1 MGVSN
6 RTWAHYL
13 VMNTFLILSSVL
25 AAGVLGRPDGPVGHH
40 VNLGHHQ
47 VNVGHHRQVHH
58 GAQVHHSAPV
68 HHNIHPVH
76 HSVHPV
82 HHSVN
87 PVHHSV
93 HPVHHSVH
101 PVHHSVNPVHHN
113 VPVVKAAPQTIAEL
127 VVGNPNFS
135 TLLAAVKA
143 AGLVETLT
151 SEGPSTVFAPTNSAF
166 EKVPADALS
175 GLLADK
181 EALTA
186 VLLRHVVPGAALQG
200 KNIPPGATKLETAG
214 GEEITVTRDNYIHIT
229 SSAGTADVVLFDVIA
244 SNGVVHAVNSV
255 F

>member
-1 MGVSN
+1 
-6 RTWAHYL
+6 
-13 VMNTFLILSSVL
+13 MNTFLILSSVL

-47 VNVGHHRQVHH
+47 VNVGQHHQVHH
-58 GAQVHHSAPV
+58 GAAFHHSAPV

-76 HSVHPV
+76 HSVH
-82 HHSVN
+82 SVN

-93 HPVHHSVH
+93 HSVHHSAH
-101 PVHHSVNPVHHN
+101 QVHHS

-143 AGLVETLT
+143 ADLVETL
-151 SEGPSTVFAPTNSAF
+151 SGEGPFTVFAPTNSAF

>member
-6 RTWAHYL
+6 RSFSHYL
-13 VMNTFLILSSVL
+13 VMSTFLILSSVL
-25 AAGVLGRPDGPVGHH
+25 AAGLLGRPDGPVGHH

-47 VNVGHHRQVHH
+47 VNVGQHHQVHH
-58 GAQVHHSAPV
+58 GAAFHHSAPV

-76 HSVHPV
+76 HSVH
-82 HHSVN
+82 SVN
-87 PVHHSV
+87 PVHHSA
-93 HPVHHSVH
+93 HQ
-101 PVHHSVNPVHHN
+101 VHHN
-113 VPVVKAAPQTIAEL
+113 VPAVKAVPQTIAEL

-143 AGLVETLT
+143 ADLVETL
-151 SEGPSTVFAPTNSAF
+151 SGEGPFTVFAPTNSAF

-214 GEEITVTRDNYIHIT
+214 GEEITVTRDN
-229 SSAGTADVVLFDVIA
+229 
-244 SNGVVHAVNSV
+244 
-255 F
+255 

>member
-6 RTWAHYL
+6 RSFSHYL
-13 VMNTFLILSSVL
+13 VMNTFLILSSFL

-47 VNVGHHRQVHH
+47 VNVGQHHQVHH
-58 GAQVHHSAPV
+58 GAGFHHSAPV
-68 HHNIHPVH
+68 HH
-76 HSVHPV
+76 SV
-82 HHSVN
+82 HSVN

-93 HPVHHSVH
+93 HPVHHSAYQ
-101 PVHHSVNPVHHN
+101 VHHN
-113 VPVVKAAPQTIAEL
+113 VPVVNAAPQTIAEL

-143 AGLVETLT
+143 ADLVETL
-151 SEGPSTVFAPTNSAF
+151 SGEGPFTVFAPTNSAF

-200 KNIPPGATKLETAG
+200 KNIPPGATKLETA
-214 GEEITVTRDNYIHIT
+214 
-229 SSAGTADVVLFDVIA
+229 
-244 SNGVVHAVNSV
+244 
-255 F
+255 

>member
-1 MGVSN
+1 MGSTQSTWGVSN
-6 RTWAHYL
+6 RSFSHYL

-47 VNVGHHRQVHH
+47 VIVGQHHQVHH
-58 GAQVHHSAPV
+58 GAAFHHSAPV
-68 HHNIHPVH
+68 HHNIHQ
-76 HSVHPV
+76 
-82 HHSVN
+82 
-87 PVHHSV
+87 
-93 HPVHHSVH
+93 
-101 PVHHSVNPVHHN
+101 VHHN
-113 VPVVKAAPQTIAEL
+113 VPAVKQAPQTIAEL

-143 AGLVETLT
+143 ADLVGTL
-151 SEGPSTVFAPTNSAF
+151 SGEGPFTVFAPPNSAF

-186 VLLRHVVPGAALQG
+186 VLLRHVVAGAALQG

-214 GEEITVTRDNYIHIT
+214 GEEITVTRDTYIRIT
-229 SSAGTADVVLFDVIA
+229 SSAGTAGVVLFDVIA